1 MIGGFT
7 PWARALGDV
16 DFPPIL
22 LGAGELIRA
31 EHGVCNN
38 YDEHHV
44 SDGVVFPFGLGLDIS
59 EVIDVFWDA
68 LANEIVLLRVVL

>member
-1 MIGGFT
+1 MMGECGS
-7 PWARALGDV
+7 V
-16 DFPPIL
+16 IL
-22 LGAGELIRA
+22 CICCCVLDNTDKVVYPVLLVV
-31 EHGVCNN
+31 HD
-38 YDEHHV
+38 DEYHV